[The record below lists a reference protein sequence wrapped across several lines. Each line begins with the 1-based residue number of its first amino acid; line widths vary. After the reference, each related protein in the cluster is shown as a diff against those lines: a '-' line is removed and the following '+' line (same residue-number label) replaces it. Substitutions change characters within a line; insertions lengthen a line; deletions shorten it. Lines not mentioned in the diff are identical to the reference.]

1 MKIIKWKHGDQPTV
15 IDKKIVI
22 AIGNFDG
29 VHKGHVRLL
38 EAAKVKA
45 LENDL
50 AFGVVT
56 FDPHP
61 RDFFN
66 FNNSSFK
73 LLDRQEKEYQLA
85 KIGVE
90 YLIIIEFSEALK
102 NCTPNEF
109 LSDILYQQLNVVKM
123 FAGAN
128 FRFGKNREGTIQN
141 SKEFSQAIG
150 LEIITVDLEQTK
162 SLDGKDKTVI
172 SSQSIRGLI
181 SNGELETANTLL
193 GRNWCVTGIVKKGKQ
208 QGRELGFP
216 TANLDMGYFLK
227 PPFGVYVTKLKI
239 IDHKT
244 NKTINDWLPSIS
256 NIGKRPTV
264 SGDDINIETH
274 VIDFQNHGVDINLY
288 NKRIKVE
295 LLKFLRPEIKFSSLL
310 ELKKQIEIDTH
321 KAKKIHSLKL
331 FTYQV
336 NRM

>member
-15 IDKKIVI
+15 IDKKIAI

-193 GRNWCVTGIVKKGKQ
+193 GRNWSVTGIVKKGKQ

-310 ELKKQIEIDTH
+310 ELKKQIGIDTQ
-321 KAKKIHSLKL
+321 KAKKFHSLK
-331 FTYQV
+331 
-336 NRM
+336 

>member
-15 IDKKIVI
+15 IDKKIAI

-45 LENDL
+45 YENDL

-150 LEIITVDLEQTK
+150 LEITTVDLEQTK

-310 ELKKQIEIDTH
+310 ELKKQIGIDTQ
-321 KAKKIHSLKL
+321 KAKKFHSLK
-331 FTYQV
+331 
-336 NRM
+336 

>member
-15 IDKKIVI
+15 IDKKIAI

-172 SSQSIRGLI
+172 SSQSIRSLI

-310 ELKKQIEIDTH
+310 ELKKQIGIDTQ
-321 KAKKIHSLKL
+321 KAKKFHSLK
-331 FTYQV
+331 
-336 NRM
+336 

>member
-15 IDKKIVI
+15 IDKKIAI

-102 NCTPNEF
+102 NCTSNEF

-310 ELKKQIEIDTH
+310 ELKKQIGIDTQ
-321 KAKKIHSLKL
+321 KAKKFHSLK
-331 FTYQV
+331 
-336 NRM
+336 

>member
-1 MKIIKWKHGDQPTV
+1 MKILRWKHGDQPTV
-15 IDKKIVI
+15 IDKKIAI

-45 LENDL
+45 HENDL

-56 FDPHP
+56 CDPHP

-102 NCTPNEF
+102 NCTSNEF

-128 FRFGKNREGTIQN
+128 FRFGKNREGTVQN

-274 VIDFQNHGVDINLY
+274 VIDFENHGVDINLY
-288 NKRIKVE
+288 DKRIKVE

-310 ELKKQIEIDTH
+310 ELKKQIGIDTQ
-321 KAKKIHSLKL
+321 KAKKFHSLK
-331 FTYQV
+331 
-336 NRM
+336 

>member
-15 IDKKIVI
+15 IDKKIAI

-38 EAAKVKA
+38 EAAKIKA
-45 LENDL
+45 HENDL

-102 NCTPNEF
+102 NCTSNEF

-141 SKEFSQAIG
+141 SKKFSQAIG
-150 LEIITVDLEQTK
+150 LEIIPVDLEQTK
-162 SLDGKDKTVI
+162 SLDGKEEIVI

-274 VIDFQNHGVDINLY
+274 VIDFENHGVDINLY
-288 NKRIKVE
+288 DKRIKVE

-310 ELKKQIEIDTH
+310 ELKKQIEIDTQ
-321 KAKKIHSLKL
+321 KAKKIHSLK
-331 FTYQV
+331 
-336 NRM
+336 

>member
-102 NCTPNEF
+102 NCTSNEF
-109 LSDILYQQLNVVKM
+109 LSDILYQQLNVGKM

-181 SNGELETANTLL
+181 SNGELEIANTLL

-310 ELKKQIEIDTH
+310 ELKKQIGIDTQ
-321 KAKKIHSLKL
+321 KAKKFHSLK
-331 FTYQV
+331 
-336 NRM
+336 

>member
-1 MKIIKWKHGDQPTV
+1 MKILRWKHGDQPTV
-15 IDKKIVI
+15 IDKKIAI

-310 ELKKQIEIDTH
+310 ELKKQIGIDTQ
-321 KAKKIHSLKL
+321 KAKKFHSLK
-331 FTYQV
+331 
-336 NRM
+336 

>member
-102 NCTPNEF
+102 NCTSNEF

-310 ELKKQIEIDTH
+310 ELKKQIGIDTL
-321 KAKKIHSLKL
+321 KAKKIHSLK
-331 FTYQV
+331 
-336 NRM
+336 